1 MIQTTNTVDWDAALL
16 SRYNLNGPRYT
27 SYPTAPQ
34 FSADFNAD
42 DFSRAIKTSAASGS
56 DLSLYFH
63 IPFCE
68 TLCYYC
74 GCHKV
79 VTPNKDR
86 ALPYLR
92 ALDQEMASM
101 AGHIGATRPV
111 TQLHWGGGTPTY
123 ISEREM
129 EWLMT
134 ATRNHFNLRSDEQLE
149 AAVEVHPG
157 RMPISKV
164 HCLRDIGFNRLSMGV
179 QDFNPQVQA
188 AVNRYNSVAQV
199 QEVMQVAR
207 DRGFRSIS
215 MDIIYGLPCQT
226 VDTLE
231 VTLNEVI
238 ALSPDRISAFGY
250 AHLPHLFKSQRLIAD
265 TTLPD
270 ATHKLAMLQLIV
282 DRLQA
287 AGYVY
292 IGMDH
297 FAKADDSLTRAQQ
310 QGALYRNFQ
319 GYSTHKGCD
328 LLAFGVSAIS
338 YLGNTYVKN
347 GKDLQQYQ
355 AQLAEGQPV
364 YVAGAAL
371 SAEDLLRKEVIS
383 ELICHFA
390 LPFRAFNQ
398 RFSVDF
404 QQHFAAEL
412 QSLAPMVT
420 DGLLRIDDHGIV
432 VTQAGRLL
440 IRRIC
445 MAFDQYLTTSTT
457 PQYSKVI

>member
-1 MIQTTNTVDWDAALL
+1 MMQTTNTLGWDAALL

-34 FSADFNAD
+34 FSP
-42 DFSRAIKTSAASGS
+42 DFSGENFAQAVRTSTASGS
-56 DLSLYFH
+56 ELSLYFH

-74 GCHKV
+74 GCHKL

-86 ALPYLR
+86 AMPYLT
-92 ALDQEMASM
+92 ALDQEMALM
-101 AGHIGATRPV
+101 ASHIGAARPV

-129 EWLMT
+129 TWLMT
-134 ATRNHFNLRSDEQLE
+134 ATRKHFSLRDDDHLE
-149 AAVEVHPG
+149 ASVEVHPG

-226 VDTLE
+226 LDTLDT
-231 VTLNEVI
+231 TLREVI

-250 AHLPHLFKSQRLIAD
+250 AHMPHLFKSQRLIAD
-265 TTLPD
+265 ADLPD
-270 ATHKLAMLQLIV
+270 AGCKLAMLQLIV

-310 QGALYRNFQ
+310 QRALYRNFQ

-338 YLGNTYVKN
+338 YFGNTYIKN
-347 GKDLQQYQ
+347 GKNLRDYQ
-355 AQLAEGQPV
+355 AQLAQGRPA
-364 YVAGAAL
+364 YVAGAVL
-371 SAEDLLRKEVIS
+371 SDEDLLRKDVIS
-383 ELICHFA
+383 ELICHFE
-390 LPFRAFNQ
+390 LPFARINQ
-398 RFSVDF
+398 RFGINFS
-404 QQHFAAEL
+404 QHFAAEL
-412 QSLAPMVT
+412 QALAPLVA
-420 DGLLRIDDHGIV
+420 DGLLRIDEQGLV
-432 VTQAGRLL
+432 VSHTGRLL

-445 MAFDQYLTTSTT
+445 MAFDQYLAASVT